1 MRKHLSA
8 TASPSFGFSLI
19 EVTLAMAICALAVIT
34 LLGLIPQGME
44 LSRKTSQMTD
54 TSYIIEQIMR
64 DLEGS
69 TWTSLTQNKSS
80 SSSSG
85 AESFV
90 GTETRYYD
98 LQASSVSKDSSQI
111 VYIAA
116 FSFFDAQMPSDG
128 TAQSN
133 LIRVMGRVA
142 STSNPEFNFSRASP
156 ASYFTFYDLIS
167 RTRGNLSDQR

>member
-1 MRKHLSA
+1 MRKHLSS
-8 TASPSFGFSLI
+8 TASPPSGFSLV

-54 TSYIIEQIMR
+54 SSYIIEQIMR

-69 TWTSLTQNKSS
+69 TWASLNRNKSS

-85 AESFV
+85 SQNFV

-98 LQASSVSKDSSQI
+98 LQAAPVSKDSSQI
-111 VYIAA
+111 VYVAA
-116 FSFFDAQMPSDG
+116 FSFF
-128 TAQSN
+128 
-133 LIRVMGRVA
+133 
-142 STSNPEFNFSRASP
+142 
-156 ASYFTFYDLIS
+156 
-167 RTRGNLSDQR
+167 

>member
-1 MRKHLSA
+1 MRKHLSG
-8 TASPSFGFSLI
+8 TASPSAGFSLI

-69 TWTSLTQNKSS
+69 TWSSLTQNKS

-90 GTETRYYD
+90 GSEMRYYD
-98 LQASSVSKDSSQI
+98 LQASSVAKDSSQI

-116 FSFFDAQMPSDG
+116 FSFLDAQLPSDG

-142 STSNPEFNFSRASP
+142 ATSNPEFNFSRASP

>member
-1 MRKHLSA
+1 MRKHLSG
-8 TASPSFGFSLI
+8 TPSPPSGFSLV

-54 TSYIIEQIMR
+54 SSYIIEQIMR

-69 TWTSLTQNKSS
+69 TWTSLTRNKSS

-85 AESFV
+85 AQNFV

-98 LQASSVSKDSSQI
+98 LQAASVTKDSSQI
-111 VYIAA
+111 VYVAA
-116 FSFFDAQMPSDG
+116 FSFYDAHLPTDS
-128 TAQSN
+128 TAQNN

-142 STSNPEFNFSRASP
+142 STSNTAFNFSQASP
-156 ASYFTFYDLIS
+156 ATYITFYDLIS
-167 RTRGNLSDQR
+167 RTRGNLSDKR